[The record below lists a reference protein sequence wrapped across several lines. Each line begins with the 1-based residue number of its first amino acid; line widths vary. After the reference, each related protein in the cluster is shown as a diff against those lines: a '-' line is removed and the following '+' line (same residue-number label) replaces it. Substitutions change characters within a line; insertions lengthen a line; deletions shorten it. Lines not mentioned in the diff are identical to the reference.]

1 MGHPGKEVASEP
13 VTIDTKRGIC
23 MSKEA
28 GIPENNPYM
37 ATIRYQGTDKLVL
50 NIPHI
55 VGFFCGLHNLHVR
68 LKDPHAGTE

>member
-13 VTIDTKRGIC
+13 VTIDPKRGIC

-28 GIPENNPYM
+28 GIPENNPYT

-50 NIPHI
+50 NIPH
-55 VGFFCGLHNLHVR
+55 VFFLWFTQPTCQI
-68 LKDPHAGTE
+68 

>member
-28 GIPENNPYM
+28 GIPENNPYT

-50 NIPHI
+50 DIPH
-55 VGFFCGLHNLHVR
+55 VFFLWFTQPTCQI
-68 LKDPHAGTE
+68 KESTGTE